1 VIIVYKGDIM
11 MKRLL
16 VLLIVLG
23 MAFSIYPNSG
33 LAADDVS
40 AMYGDLNGDGS
51 VNSIDYAIMKSYL
64 IGIRSN
70 FPVLNGE
77 VVGDVNADNSVNSI
91 DYAFIKSYLLGLIS
105 EFPAE
110 KTRPLTTPAPQ
121 EEAIYEAEDAALYN
135 SFLETIHSGFSGS
148 GYVNYN
154 NEYGSYVEWKVN
166 VAKNGAYK
174 LIFRYANGANTNRAM
189 SISVNKKI
197 ARNSLDF
204 NPKGSWTSWS
214 ESYIVVKLDQGDNLI
229 RATAITADGGPNV
242 DYLKVMSTNEPV
254 MTPDPT
260 TAQTPAPTPKNETPV
275 PSSSTTIPAGAIIV
289 DKSGRGN
296 YTTVQAAVNS
306 LGSKSSDA
314 KTIYIKNGNYKEV
327 VTIPNGISN
336 LTIIGESKENVI
348 IHYDNYNGKSN
359 GSGGTYGTSGSASVF
374 IKGSDITVHNITFM
388 NSFEEK
394 GNSNEQAVALSATGN
409 RIKFNNC
416 IFRGNQ
422 DTLLCDGGTQ
432 YFYKCLIEGDVDFI
446 FGRSQ
451 AVFEECE
458 IRSLNRGSKTNNGYI
473 TAARTDA
480 SAPYGFVFINCRL
493 TCEWGTAANS
503 VWLGRPW
510 CPNGTDVNKPAVA
523 YINCYMD
530 AHIKTEGWTSMSGV
544 DPSHGRFYEYNSWGS
559 GAAKNSSRPQLT
571 AAQAANYTKINV
583 LGGWNPSF

>member
-1 VIIVYKGDIM
+1 M

-77 VVGDVNADNSVNSI
+77 VVGDVNAENSVNSI

-204 NPKGSWTSWS
+204 NPTGSWTGWS

-394 GNSNEQAVALSATGN
+394 GNSN
-409 RIKFNNC
+409 
-416 IFRGNQ
+416 
-422 DTLLCDGGTQ
+422 
-432 YFYKCLIEGDVDFI
+432 
-446 FGRSQ
+446 
-451 AVFEECE
+451 
-458 IRSLNRGSKTNNGYI
+458 
-473 TAARTDA
+473 
-480 SAPYGFVFINCRL
+480 
-493 TCEWGTAANS
+493 
-503 VWLGRPW
+503 
-510 CPNGTDVNKPAVA
+510 
-523 YINCYMD
+523 
-530 AHIKTEGWTSMSGV
+530 
-544 DPSHGRFYEYNSWGS
+544 
-559 GAAKNSSRPQLT
+559 
-571 AAQAANYTKINV
+571 
-583 LGGWNPSF
+583 